1 MTRLL
6 LLPPPRFTYNLPLT
20 RVHHLWQSPQESLA
34 LLKWQHLLLRQN
46 SLRGN
51 SVSDL
56 PDGALRHLNQRHR
69 LNETL
74 VGKVRFCIHG
84 VGRYLMDISIL
95 KCTTHSHP
103 VFSTRT
109 FVLCSK

>member
-1 MTRLL
+1 M
-6 LLPPPRFTYNLPLT
+6 
-20 RVHHLWQSPQESLA
+20 
-34 LLKWQHLLLRQN
+34 
-46 SLRGN
+46 
-51 SVSDL
+51 SDL